1 MKTRHVTLQSTG
13 PGADLGL
20 CHHTFGPP
28 SGRKALYIQAALH
41 AGEVPGLLV
50 IQHLISALTRAEQDG
65 ELLHQVTVSRWAN
78 PLA

>member
-1 MKTRHVTLQSTG
+1 MKTRHVTLKSTG
-13 PGADLGL
+13 PAANLSL

-50 IQHLISALTRAEQDG
+50 TQHLLSALRQAPP
-65 ELLHQVTVSRWAN
+65 A
-78 PLA
+78 